1 MTRVAS
7 SNGSVPSLS
16 LQVCERLLL
25 DRAVGTC
32 VQRRAHGH
40 VATIA
45 YNKRRRKDD
54 HSTSTYPETNP

>member
-1 MTRVAS
+1 MARIAN
-7 SNGSVPSLS
+7 SNGSVPSLL
-16 LQVCERLLL
+16 LQVCEQLLL

-45 YNKRRRKDD
+45 YNQAAGNRRSQRE
-54 HSTSTYPETNP
+54 HLP